1 MNTTATRL
9 LTAFGTVALVACQ
22 SQEPTAQEPAPAP
35 SAAVPA
41 SGEPLASVAASA
53 SESAAAPVVSAVVSA
68 SSSANP
74 DPQAARKAALREAA
88 EFGMIGLPQSIAGDP
103 NAPKAPWGREDSPG
117 GAMSARGNMWG
128 DPIGDNYGAGGLG
141 VRGIGPGGGGRGEGI
156 GLGNPDSISGRAGSA
171 RPKGPTVRMGAT
183 TVNGRLPPEVIQR
196 IVRQHFGRFRLC
208 YEKALSANPTLAGK
222 VTTSFTIRTDGSTE
236 GVSTNSDLADKDFA
250 TCIGKV
256 FAILSYPQP
265 EGGVVK
271 VSYPI
276 SFSPGDAKVEG
287 TTKTE
292 PSKTEPSKAEPSKA
306 EPTIAGKPLAEVTV
320 LEVEKALRDAGFT
333 EVSSRVPSGGE
344 AVVFTAKK
352 GTRTFTLTF
361 VSKKAGK
368 DALSAE
374 ERKRLLSAAK
384 VYTDFGIFLAVE
396 SDDAAESQALLDL
409 LIKPVR

>member
-1 MNTTATRL
+1 MNLRL
-9 LTAFGTVALVACQ
+9 LSALGLALAACQ
-22 SQEPTAQEPAPAP
+22 SQEPTAKQLAPAP

-74 DPQAARKAALREAA
+74 DPQAARQAALREAA
-88 EFGMIGLPQSIAGDP
+88 EFGLIDMKNAGVAGDP
-103 NAPKAPWGREDSPG
+103 NAPKAPWGRDDSPG
-117 GAMSARGNMWG
+117 GAMSARGNLWG
-128 DPIGDNYGAGGLG
+128 DEIGDNYGAGGLG
-141 VRGIGPGGGGRGEGI
+141 LRGTGPGGRGEGI

-171 RPKGPTVRMGAT
+171 RPKGPSVRMGAT

-196 IVRQHFGRFRLC
+196 IVRQQFGRFRQC
-208 YEKALSANPTLAGK
+208 YEKALTANPTLAGK
-222 VTTSFTIRTDGSTE
+222 VTTTFTIRTDGSTE
-236 GVSTNSDLADKDFA
+236 GVSTNSDLADKDVA
-250 TCIGKV
+250 TCVGKV

-276 SFSPGDAKVEG
+276 FFSPGEG
-287 TTKTE
+287 TTKT
-292 PSKTEPSKAEPSKA
+292 EPSKA
-306 EPTIAGKPLAEVTV
+306 EPTIAGKPLAEVTA

-361 VSKKAGK
+361 VSKQAGK

-374 ERKRLLSAAK
+374 ERKRLLGAAK